1 MLTGSLIR
9 VDFAKN
15 GESYGAKG
23 YSASTLEEFRAAVK
37 SALAGSVSTVID
49 VKVTPKS
56 MTHDYESWWRVGTA
70 QVSENQKVE
79 EAARKIA
86 REVETARKF

>member
-1 MLTGSLIR
+1 M
-9 VDFAKN
+9 
-15 GESYGAKG
+15 
-23 YSASTLEEFRAAVK
+23 K
-37 SALAGSVSTVID
+37 SALAGNVATVID

-70 QVSENQKVE
+70 QVSENPKVE
-79 EAARKIA
+79 DAARKIA